1 MIRILSLDDDLD
13 MLEALHL
20 VLSRCGYQQAYT
32 TSSSEALE
40 LLKRESFDLFT
51 QDWQRP
57 DIDGLEFYRWMG
69 SVESLHETP
78 ILIITASDEL
88 VTESIPDVIHLKQQG
103 HRVRGFQTVPPERQP
118 ELNMA
123 AAQAGLNVAYVDG
136 YLPKP
141 CTPDDLLRAVQAVL
155 AGRGRPVLPQG
166 EQSRAS
172 MLNSRLGERKPW
184 KALRHNWEH

>member
-1 MIRILSLDDDLD
+1 VLVIRILSLDDDRD

-20 VLSRCGYQQAYT
+20 VLSRSEYQHAYT

-57 DIDGLEFYRWMG
+57 DIDGLEFYRLMK
-69 SVESLHETP
+69 SVESLYDTP

-88 VTESIPDVIHLKQQG
+88 VTESIPDLMQLKQQG
-103 HRVRGFQTVPPERQP
+103 HRVRGFQTVPRERQP

-123 AAQAGLNVAYVDG
+123 AAQAGLNVVYVDG

-141 CTPDDLLRAVQAVL
+141 CTPDDVLQTVQAVP
-155 AGRGRPVLPQG
+155 AGRGRPVGAQTQKG
-166 EQSRAS
+166 RAS
-172 MLNSRLGERKPW
+172 ILNSRLGERRP
-184 KALRHNWEH
+184 